1 MKDDYLVE
9 LIMVYRSP
17 LHLDRLPPDAGW
29 VFSQF
34 SIFRNK
40 STLMKYLV
48 YIFLFLVHF
57 AFAQTPVDSK
67 KQAIVFKSVNVIPM
81 DSERVLEDQDVVVKE
96 GKIMAMGA
104 SGNVKFDKS
113 SLVVEAKGKYL
124 IPGLAEMHAHIP
136 PNDNVESQKEVLK
149 LFAVNGVTTIRG
161 MLGHPTHL
169 DLREKVRRGEV
180 LGPHIYTSGPSF
192 NGLSIKTPEAGD
204 KMVRDQKTMGYDF
217 LKLHPGLTL
226 ANFNA
231 IVRAA
236 NEVGITYGGHVS
248 SAVGVWRAIEA
259 NYSTIDHLDGFIEGM
274 VPGIEAMT
282 DQEIGFFGLFVA
294 KKADLSQLPRL
305 IDGLR
310 EHRVWVIPTQALAER
325 WIAADKSPEQLRSA
339 PEMKYM
345 DSKTLDS
352 WTENKK
358 RQMSVPGYQPGEVA
372 AYVEL
377 RRKIIK
383 ACNQGG
389 VGLLLGSDA
398 PQVFNV
404 PGFSIHHE
412 LRYLVDSGLTPFE
425 ALKTG
430 TVNVASFY
438 GLLSTSGTIS
448 TGKVSDLVLLNS
460 NPLIDITATTSIQGV
475 MLGDQWLSRD
485 YLDAELRSLEKK

>member
-1 MKDDYLVE
+1 M
-9 LIMVYRSP
+9 
-17 LHLDRLPPDAGW
+17 
-29 VFSQF
+29 FSLF

-40 STLMKYLV
+40 STRMKYLV
-48 YIFLFLVHF
+48 SFFLLLVQF
-57 AFAQTPVDSK
+57 GFAQSTVDSRQ
-67 KQAIVFKSVNVIPM
+67 QAIVFKSVNVVPM
-81 DSERVLEDQDVVVKE
+81 DSERILENQDVVVKE
-96 GKIMAMGA
+96 GKIIAMGA
-104 SGNVKFDKS
+104 SGKVKLDKS
-113 SLVVEAKGKYL
+113 SFVVQAKGKYL
-124 IPGLAEMHAHIP
+124 MPGLAEMHAHIP

-149 LFAVNGVTTIRG
+149 LFVVNGVTTIRG
-161 MLGHPTHL
+161 MLGHPSHL

-192 NGLSIKTPEAGD
+192 NGLSVKTPEAGD

-231 IVRAA
+231 IIKAA

-294 KKADLSQLPRL
+294 KRADLSQLPRL
-305 IDGLR
+305 IEGLR
-310 EHRVWVIPTQALAER
+310 EHRVWVVPTQALAER
-325 WIAADKSPEQLRSA
+325 WIAADKTPEQLRSA
-339 PEMKYM
+339 AEMKYM

-358 RQMSVPGYQPGEVA
+358 RQMAVPGYQPDEVA
-372 AYVEL
+372 AYIAL
-377 RRKIIK
+377 RRKLIK
-383 ACNQGG
+383 ACKEGG

-412 LRYLVDSGLTPFE
+412 LRYLVDCGLTPFE

-430 TVNVASFY
+430 TVNVAAFY
-438 GLLSTSGTIS
+438 GQSGTSGTIS
-448 TGKVSDLVLLNS
+448 SGKVSDLVLINA
-460 NPLIDITATTSIQGV
+460 NPLKDITATTTIQGV
-475 MLGDQWLSRD
+475 MVGDQWLAKE
-485 YLDAELRSLEKK
+485 YLDAQLKSLEKK

>member
-1 MKDDYLVE
+1 
-9 LIMVYRSP
+9 
-17 LHLDRLPPDAGW
+17 
-29 VFSQF
+29 
-34 SIFRNK
+34 
-40 STLMKYLV
+40 MKYLV
-48 YIFLFLVHF
+48 SFFLLLVQF
-57 AFAQTPVDSK
+57 GFAQSTVDSRQ
-67 KQAIVFKSVNVIPM
+67 QAIVFKSVNVVPM
-81 DSERVLEDQDVVVKE
+81 DSERILENQDVVVKE
-96 GKIMAMGA
+96 GKIIAMGA
-104 SGNVKFDKS
+104 SGKVKLDKS
-113 SLVVEAKGKYL
+113 SFVVQAKGKYL
-124 IPGLAEMHAHIP
+124 MPGLAEMHAHIP
-136 PNDNVESQKEVLK
+136 PNDNLESQKEVLK
-149 LFAVNGVTTIRG
+149 LFVVNGVTTIRG
-161 MLGHPTHL
+161 MLGHPSHL

-192 NGLSIKTPEAGD
+192 NGLSVKTPETGD

-231 IVRAA
+231 IIKAA

-248 SAVGVWRAIEA
+248 SGVGIWRAIEA

-282 DQEIGFFGLFVA
+282 DQEIGFFGLFVG

-310 EHRVWVIPTQALAER
+310 EHRVWVVPTQALAER
-325 WIAADKSPEQLRSA
+325 WIAADKTPEQLRSA
-339 PEMKYM
+339 LEMKYM

-358 RQMSVPGYQPGEVA
+358 RQMAVPGYQADEVA
-372 AYVEL
+372 AYIAL
-377 RRKIIK
+377 RRKLIM
-383 ACNQGG
+383 ACKEGG

-430 TVNVASFY
+430 TVNVAAFY
-438 GLLSTSGTIS
+438 GLSATSGTVS
-448 TGKVSDLVLLNS
+448 TGKVSDLVLINA
-460 NPLIDITATTSIQGV
+460 NPLKDITATMAIQGV
-475 MLGDQWLSRD
+475 MVGDQWLTKE
-485 YLDAELRSLEKK
+485 YLDVQLKSLEKK